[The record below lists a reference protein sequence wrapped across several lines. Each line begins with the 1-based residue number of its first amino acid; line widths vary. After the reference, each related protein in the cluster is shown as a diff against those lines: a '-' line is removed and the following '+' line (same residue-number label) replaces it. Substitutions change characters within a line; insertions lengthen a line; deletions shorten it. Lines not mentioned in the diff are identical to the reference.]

1 MRIRTALVGLAALAA
16 HTASAEDLVG
26 RYVGILPCA
35 DCPAIEL
42 RIDLHRD
49 GRFIERM
56 VYRERDSQFL
66 SSGRW
71 SRAGEQLTLRACDG
85 ESDRQLS
92 IDDADRLTLLD
103 QEGNPIASPFNYTLY
118 RSTLLAPL
126 KLDEALEQC
135 DSMDPPKL
143 TGTIWRPVELS
154 GQRVTQQTSSQ
165 SAYLQFTNDPETRV
179 SGSTGCNRLMGR
191 YTQEG
196 DQLYFTAL
204 ATTRMAC
211 PDMTLE
217 QTFTDALNDTTGW
230 HIENDELILNGN
242 DDQALA
248 RFRRGTE

>member
-1 MRIRTALVGLAALAA
+1 MRIRTALACVATLIA
-16 HTASAEDLVG
+16 HTASAEDPVG

-42 RIDLHRD
+42 RIDLNTD

-103 QEGNPIASPFNYTLY
+103 QEGNPIESPFNYTLY

-126 KLDEALEQC
+126 ELDEGLEQC
-135 DSMDPPKL
+135 DLTATPKL
-143 TGTIWRPVELS
+143 TGAIWRPVEL
-154 GQRVTQQTSSQ
+154 GEERITQQTSPHA
-165 SAYLQFTNDPETRV
+165 AYLQFTDDSETRV
-179 SGSTGCNRLMGR
+179 SGSTGCNRLMGG
-191 YTQEG
+191 YVQEA
-196 DQLYFTAL
+196 DRLRFTAL

-211 PDMTLE
+211 PDMTQE
-217 QTFTDALNDTTGW
+217 QAFLDALNSTTGW
-230 HIENDELILNGN
+230 HIENNELVLNG
-242 DDQALA
+242 DDGQTLA
-248 RFRRGTE
+248 RFRRSTE